1 MKEKGRRKV
10 RKRRFLALGL
20 AMTMTLSLMA
30 PGTAAASDP
39 SDEKRQ
45 AQIALAIGEKDNDG
59 NVTVPGAL
67 PGTTRTFF
75 DENDDIR
82 DWFNAS
88 GFAADG
94 VQDRSWYYEE
104 YVANGKKPTKN
115 YKVVEEDGWIKGDGT
130 YLSDAEYKA
139 EGSPSGYTFKSAE
152 KQFVEA
158 LNSRAPVIQVNAKEL
173 ELGFHYLE
181 DNGIPSGPVKQVSDY
196 DSGSKKFPPITSPVI
211 MNGADKY
218 HTEGVKEQIDASQEE
233 ASQYNASQ
241 TDNSCVYGTGVSEI
255 SLYSH
260 LTLFSTSG
268 CMLRH
273 VGFDINGV
281 EDVILRNFQFEGMY
295 EWDDQT
301 EEICA
306 GADFTTRKRYGWGYF
321 SVKQSRNVW
330 VDHCTFGFAFDGN
343 DLTNGSSASITWCQ
357 FGVQNILDGK
367 DENTHETPVSITM
380 NGSTPVYSGTRWFQS
395 QGSELWKN
403 ILYMEEIY
411 QKYKAGILP
420 ENQRY
425 HYYTKYRDKG
435 ATPQELLRYGA
446 MHSKVHLVGSGEKDL
461 YTNVEEKLTLAF
473 NKYTNIIQRIPMVRS
488 GNAHMY
494 NCIVDNKDYQDN
506 SAKLNASDR
515 KVGVGYTTYLS
526 VNNARNGATIGTD
539 TCIFN
544 EVTPNCGV
552 ERQSLDL
559 SNLDGGKEVWK
570 DILSSMINHNLT
582 VNSKVTIDGQT
593 YTGSSWDNNGE
604 NNLLNKR
611 WKWYD
616 KSTIGDFKWSKW
628 NLEVFRNEGALDTNA
643 IEKTMI
649 DYSQKNGYDALY
661 KNYYEGA
668 DKLGYD
674 YQCFTLDYVEK
685 MLEEYGGAMEQLYG
699 EDETMFDYIQP
710 YNRTS
715 AEKNNYSKKVLV
727 DTGNEPIEGKNN
739 NIYLVKKDES
749 ITLPT
754 GSAITK
760 KGYVFAGW
768 QKGTY
773 DEATGTWA
781 INENPVMEVTITGDD
796 NFSEEYYF
804 ATWEKRKYEITFDSM
819 GGSPVSD
826 IWRGEL
832 DQTLRNALKAMG
844 KEEAFPTSTKE
855 GATLLGW
862 YSYEPSTKTYI
873 AKYAMNS
880 KITDDITLYARW
892 KNTIQFNTN
901 GGSAV
906 GATTVNSGN
915 KLSEVNAPT
924 KEGYTF
930 AGWYTDEAL
939 TTPFNAEEAIWEP
952 MTLYAKWIEGAASE
966 TVTITFETNG
976 GTTMAV
982 IVLEKGATAG
992 VIAVPEKEGYRF
1004 DGWYTDKA
1012 LTTPFNAEEAIME
1025 SMTLY
1030 AKWIKNENPP
1040 TPGETVT
1047 ITFETN
1053 GGATMAAI
1061 EVEKGATAGA
1071 IAVPKKSESI
1081 FDGWYTD
1088 EALATPFDP
1097 NAALD
1102 TDMKLYAAWSLIGD
1116 VNRDGRVAVNDA
1128 LLILQHLADKAK
1140 LTEKQ
1145 ISIADIDGD
1154 GIKVKDALYIL
1165 QRLADKLDSFDSVK
1179 KK

>member
-1 MKEKGRRKV
+1 
-10 RKRRFLALGL
+10 
-20 AMTMTLSLMA
+20 MTMTLSLMT
-30 PGTAAASDP
+30 PSVTAASNP
-39 SDEKRQ
+39 SDAERQ
-45 AQIALAIGEKDNDG
+45 AQLALAKGEKDNDG
-59 NVTVPGAL
+59 KVTVPGAL

-75 DENDDIR
+75 GENDDIR

-94 VQDRSWYYEE
+94 LQDRSWYYEE

-115 YKVVEEDGWIKGDGT
+115 YKVVEEDGYIHNQDGT
-130 YLSDAEYKA
+130 YLTDEEYVAK
-139 EGSPSGYTFKSAE
+139 GKPSGYTYKTAE
-152 KQFVEA
+152 RQFIEA
-158 LNSRAPVIQVNAKEL
+158 LSSGAPVIQVNALEL

-181 DNGIPSGPVKQVSDY
+181 ANNIPLGPVEKVSDY
-196 DSGSKKFPPITSPVI
+196 DSNSKQFPPITNPVI
-211 MNGADKY
+211 MNGTDKY
-218 HTEGVKEQIDASQEE
+218 LTDGVKEQIDAGQEE

-241 TDNSCVYGTGVSEI
+241 TGDPCVYGTGVSEI

-260 LTLFSTSG
+260 LTLFSTTG

-306 GADFTTRKRYGWGYF
+306 GADFSTRKRYGWGYF
-321 SVKQSRNVW
+321 TVAESQNVW

-343 DLTNGSSASITWCQ
+343 DLKNGSSASITWCK

-367 DENTHETPVSITM
+367 DKNTHETPVSITM
-380 NGSTPVYSGTRWFQS
+380 NNGTPVYNGTRWFQS

-425 HYYTKYRDKG
+425 HYYTKYRDKN

-446 MHSKVHLVGSGEKDL
+446 LHSKVHLVGSGEKDL

-473 NKYTNIIQRIPMVRS
+473 NYYTNISQRIPMVRS

-494 NCIVDNKDYQDN
+494 NCIVDNEEYQNN
-506 SAKLNASDR
+506 SKHLNDD
-515 KVGVGYTTYLS
+515 KHVGVGYVWYNS
-526 VNNARNGATIGTD
+526 VNNARCGASIGTD

-544 EVTPNCGV
+544 DVTPNCGV

-570 DILSSMINHNLT
+570 DILSNWINHNLT

-593 YTGSSWDNNGE
+593 YTGSSWDNTGE
-604 NNLLNKR
+604 NLLNKE

-674 YQCFTLDYVEK
+674 YQCFTLDEVEDK
-685 MLEEYGGAMEQLYG
+685 LKEYGGALEQLYG
-699 EDETMFDYIQP
+699 EDETMLDYIQP

-715 AEKNNYSKKVLV
+715 VAKEYSKKVVV
-727 DTGNEPIEGKNN
+727 DTGNEAIEGKDNN
-739 NIYLVKKDES
+739 VYLLKKDES

-760 KGYVFAGW
+760 KGYEFTGW
-768 QKGTY
+768 KKGTY
-773 DEATGTWA
+773 DEKTGKWE
-781 INENPVMEVTITGDD
+781 INEDPVMEVTITGDD
-796 NFSEEYYF
+796 TFSEEYYF
-804 ATWEKRKYEITFDSM
+804 ATWEVKKYTITFNSM

-826 IWRGEL
+826 KWRGEL
-832 DQTLRNALKAMG
+832 GQTFSTALKAMDA
-844 KEEAFPTSTKE
+844 EEAFPTSTKKD
-855 GATLLGW
+855 ATLMGW
-862 YSYEPSTKTYI
+862 YSYDLTTKTYGTT
-873 AKYAMNS
+873 KYTLKS
-880 KITDDITLYARW
+880 KITGDMTLYAKW
-892 KNTIQFNTN
+892 KNTIRFNTN
-901 GGSAV
+901 GGSIVAE
-906 GATTVNSGN
+906 TEVNSGN
-915 KLSEVNAPT
+915 KLTGVSAPT

-939 TTPFNAEEAIWEP
+939 TTPFNTDEAIMEP
-952 MTLYAKWIEGAASE
+952 MTLYAKWREGGAPEMVA
-966 TVTITFETNG
+966 IFFETNG
-976 GTTMAV
+976 GTAMAAIEV
-982 IVLEKGATAG
+982 EKGATAG
-992 VIAVPEKEGYRF
+992 TIAVPEKEGYTF

-1012 LTTPFNAEEAIME
+1012 LTTPFNAEEAITE

-1030 AKWIKNENPP
+1030 AKWTEDEKPGPNPP
-1040 TPGETVT
+1040 GPEPPVPGETVT

-1061 EVEKGATAGA
+1061 EVEEGATAGA
-1071 IAVPKKSESI
+1071 IAVPEKSESI

-1088 EALATPFDP
+1088 EALTTPFDP
-1097 NAALD
+1097 NAALE
-1102 TDMKLYAAWSLIGD
+1102 TDVKLYAAWSLIGD
-1116 VNRDGRVAVNDA
+1116 VNGDGKVAVYDV
-1128 LLILQHLADKAK
+1128 LLILQHLADKVT

-1145 ISIADIDGD
+1145 ISIADIDED

-1165 QRLADKLDSFDSVK
+1165 ERLADKLDSFDSVK